1 MLPWGRVGVLQPFST
16 KQALR
21 NCTNGTCYLL
31 TPGGNRQ
38 LYRRLHRIQAK
49 ANNRT
54 KHKNNIA
61 SASTPPLLR
70 LEVHFSG
77 KRTIRRHRHVLGHAP
92 ASGTPHVWHL
102 RPPRGGQQ
110 RPPGLGGT
118 SAPLSA
124 APAPP
129 PGGALP
135 EGHLPPPGPP
145 YRPGREGRAVP
156 AGGGRRATYCA
167 AAPRGDFASSRLF
180 PARRETQLLRSR
192 PRRVRTAQG
201 SPQVLPVAL
210 RRGGCGN

>member
-1 MLPWGRVGVLQPFST
+1 M
-16 KQALR
+16 
-21 NCTNGTCYLL
+21 
-31 TPGGNRQ
+31 
-38 LYRRLHRIQAK
+38 
-49 ANNRT
+49 
-54 KHKNNIA
+54 
-61 SASTPPLLR
+61 
-70 LEVHFSG
+70 
-77 KRTIRRHRHVLGHAP
+77 
-92 ASGTPHVWHL
+92 WHL

-135 EGHLPPPGPP
+135 EGRPPPPGAP
-145 YRPGREGRAVP
+145 YRPSRGGRAAP

-210 RRGGCGN
+210 RRGGCGNQLQHVRTVSHQNPPQKRGENLSELGKPGPPSRRAQGSAFPGARRGPRPDPARPCPALPCSALPAGRACGRGWPLGRGEVRDNADTAP